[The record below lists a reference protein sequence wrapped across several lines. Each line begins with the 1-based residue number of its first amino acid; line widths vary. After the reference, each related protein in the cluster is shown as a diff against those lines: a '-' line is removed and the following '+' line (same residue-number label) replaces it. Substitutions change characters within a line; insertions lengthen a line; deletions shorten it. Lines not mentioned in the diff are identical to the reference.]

1 MDSADD
7 NTNRRDGFLPAL
19 AISFLMLAAIAG
31 LMKPDAVTGRA
42 APLALEA
49 VRCPSRILSIY

>member
-1 MDSADD
+1 MDNADD
-7 NTNRRDGFLPAL
+7 NTNRHAEFLPAL

-49 VRCPSRILSIY
+49 VR

>member
-1 MDSADD
+1 MA
-7 NTNRRDGFLPAL
+7 NRSHITPPEHNRSESIATAFAVTFMLAL
-19 AISFLMLAAIAG
+19 AFAG

-49 VRCPSRILSIY
+49 VR